1 MESNVRVGSMVKV
14 HVPSLKS
21 QTTPF
26 LAIVVE
32 MRATH
37 SVKVVYLKATGQSVT
52 KFVVP
57 DVGEQEVDYF
67 SLNEL
72 ILLDSI
78 PHLSNRDIYTFSRNP
93 LA

>member
-1 MESNVRVGSMVKV
+1 MRVIIS
-14 HVPSLKS
+14 
-21 QTTPF
+21 
-26 LAIVVE
+26 
-32 MRATH
+32 
-37 SVKVVYLKATGQSVT
+37 QSVT

-57 DVGEQEVDYF
+57 DVDEQEFDYF

-78 PHLSNRDIYTFSRNP
+78 PTLNNRGIYTFSRNP